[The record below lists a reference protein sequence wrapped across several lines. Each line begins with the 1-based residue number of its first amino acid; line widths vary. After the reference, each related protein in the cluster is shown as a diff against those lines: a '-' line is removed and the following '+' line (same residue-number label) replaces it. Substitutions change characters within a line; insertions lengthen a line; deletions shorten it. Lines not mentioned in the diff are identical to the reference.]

1 MLSTCFQALTT
12 FFVESCL
19 YFCYLASITKE
30 NTMPQEETKSSS
42 ASGRKHKHTN
52 RLIHETSPY
61 LRQHAHNPVDW
72 YPWGEDALKESREK
86 DKPILLSIGYSAC
99 HWCHV
104 MEHESFENEDIA
116 RLMNENFVCIK
127 VDREERPDLDDI
139 YMKAVQLM
147 TGQGGWPMTTF
158 LMPEGEP
165 FYGGTYYP
173 PVDRGGMPGFPRV
186 LESVAA
192 AYKSRK
198 EDVRKNAQELTQ
210 AIRTSEILR
219 PSKEILSRQLVKNGA
234 RMLLRFHD
242 TVNGGFGSAPKF
254 PHALDLMLLL
264 RAHRITQEENMLNAV
279 ELTLRKMA
287 EGGVYDQLGG
297 GFHRYSVDE
306 VWLVPHFEK
315 MLYDNAL
322 LTRALL
328 ETYQVTGREFYK
340 EVAGD
345 ILRYVMRE
353 MTHEEGGFYSAQDAD
368 SEGEEG
374 KYFVWTPDE
383 IKNILG
389 ERDGEFFCRVHG
401 VEKYGNFEQG
411 KSILHLK
418 EPMELTAQREN
429 TPFTEFQ
436 KRINALKEKLFT
448 EREKRIKQGLDD
460 KILTSWNGLM
470 LSAFAFAYQALGEKK
485 YLDAA
490 EKCAQFFTGKM
501 MKDGKLL
508 HTYKEGQAKLNAYLD
523 DYTFLTAGFLDL
535 YEACYDIT
543 WLERARTL
551 AEKTIE
557 LFWDDKKDG
566 LFFTSHDHEKLIA
579 RQKNFVDNVVPS
591 GNSVAVL
598 NLLRL
603 WCYTADEV
611 FYDRAQKTLRLSH
624 DLMRNS
630 PNACSLMLCALDFY
644 LEPPK
649 EAVLAGKLKDE
660 QTQSMLKELRKC
672 FLPNK
677 VTAVVDGKN
686 SGNTFALFK
695 NKFSLD
701 GKTTAYICTGGT
713 CRKPVNDAA
722 EFLTLLEGEFKSE

>member
-1 MLSTCFQALTT
+1 MSK
-12 FFVESCL
+12 ES
-19 YFCYLASITKE
+19 
-30 NTMPQEETKSSS
+30 
-42 ASGRKHKHTN
+42 SGHKPKYTN

-61 LRQHAHNPVDW
+61 LKQHAHNPVDW
-72 YPWGEDALKESREK
+72 YPWGGEALKESREK

-104 MEHESFENEDIA
+104 MEHESFENEAIA

-158 LMPEGEP
+158 LTPDGEP

-173 PVDRGGMPGFPRV
+173 PEDRGGMPGFPRV
-186 LESVAA
+186 LESVAH
-192 AYKSRK
+192 AYRARK
-198 EDVRKNAQELTQ
+198 EEVKKNARELTQ
-210 AIRTSEILR
+210 SVRASEMLR
-219 PSKEILSRQLVKNGA
+219 PSKDILARQLVKNGA
-234 RMLLRFHD
+234 RALLRFHD
-242 TVNGGFGSAPKF
+242 PVNGGFGNAPKF

-264 RAHRITQEENMLNAV
+264 RAHRLTQDEAFLSCV

-306 VWLVPHFEK
+306 QWFIPHFEK

-322 LTRALL
+322 LTRAYL
-328 ETYQVTGREFYK
+328 ETFQVTGRGFYK
-340 EVAGD
+340 DMAED

-374 KYFVWTPDE
+374 KFFAWTPAA
-383 IKNILG
+383 IKKILG
-389 ERDGEFFCRVHG
+389 EKDGEFFCRVFD
-401 VEKYGNFEQG
+401 VENFGNFEHG
-411 KSILHLK
+411 TSVLRLK
-418 EPMELTAQREN
+418 EPLELLAHREN
-429 TPFTEFQ
+429 VLFTEFNE
-436 KRINALKEKLFT
+436 KIMRLKEKLFA
-448 EREKRIKQGLDD
+448 EREKRVKPGLDD

-470 LSAFAFAYQALGEKK
+470 LSAFSLAYQVLGDET
-485 YLDAA
+485 YLKTA
-490 EKCAQFFTGKM
+490 EKCARFFKDKM
-501 MKDGKLL
+501 MREGKLL

-543 WLERARTL
+543 WLEQARAL
-551 AEKTIE
+551 AEKTSM
-557 LFWDDKKDG
+557 LFWDNEKDG

-579 RQKNFVDNVVPS
+579 RQKNFIDNVVPS
-591 GNSVAVL
+591 GNSVAAL
-598 NLLRL
+598 NFLRL
-603 WCYTADEV
+603 WCYTGNDT
-611 FYDRAQKTLRLSH
+611 FYNKAQNTLRLFH
-624 DLMRNS
+624 DLMQNS
-630 PNACSLMLCALDFY
+630 PSACALMLCALDFY

-649 EAVLAGKLKDE
+649 EVVVAGKSNDE
-660 QTQSMLKELRKC
+660 QTQSMLKELRKR

-677 VTAVVDGKN
+677 VTAVADDEM
-686 SGNTFALFK
+686 SGSAFALLK
-695 NKFSLD
+695 
-701 GKTTAYICTGGT
+701 GKTPLNRKPTAYICTGGT
-713 CRKPVNDAA
+713 CKNPVNGITA
-722 EFLTLLEGEFKSE
+722 FISLLESEFKPE

>member
-1 MLSTCFQALTT
+1 
-12 FFVESCL
+12 
-19 YFCYLASITKE
+19 
-30 NTMPQEETKSSS
+30 MPQEESKNRS
-42 ASGRKHKHTN
+42 ASAQKHKHTN

-61 LRQHAHNPVDW
+61 LKQHAHNPVDW
-72 YPWGEDALKESREK
+72 FPWGEDALKESREK

-104 MEHESFENEDIA
+104 MEHESFENEEIA

-147 TGQGGWPMTTF
+147 TDHGGWPMTTF
-158 LMPEGEP
+158 LTPDGEP

-186 LESVAA
+186 LMSVAA
-192 AYKSRK
+192 AYKTRK
-198 EDVRKNAQELTQ
+198 DDVRKNAQELTQ

-234 RMLLRFHD
+234 KALLRYYD

-264 RAHRITQEENMLNAV
+264 RAHRLTQDEDMLNAV

-287 EGGVYDQLGG
+287 QGGVFDQLGG

-306 VWLVPHFEK
+306 IWLVPHFEK

-328 ETYQVTGREFYK
+328 ETYQVTGRGFYRD
-340 EVAGD
+340 VAEN
-345 ILRYVMRE
+345 ILRYVLRE

-368 SEGEEG
+368 SEDEEG
-374 KYFVWTPDE
+374 KFFVWTPDE

-389 ERDGEFFCRVHG
+389 EKDGGFFCRVYG
-401 VEKYGNFEQG
+401 VEKHGNFEHG

-418 EPMELTAQREN
+418 EPLEFIAQKEGIS
-429 TPFTEFQ
+429 FAEFQ
-436 KRINALKEKLFT
+436 SRLNILKEKLFAV
-448 EREKRIKQGLDD
+448 REKRMKPGLDD

-470 LSAFAFAYQALGEKK
+470 LSAFAFAYQVLGENE
-485 YLDAA
+485 YLVLA
-490 EKCAQFFTGKM
+490 EKCAQFFKDKM
-501 MKDGKLL
+501 MKEGKLL

-523 DYTFLTAGFLDL
+523 DYAFLTGGFLDL
-535 YEACYDIT
+535 YEASYDMT
-543 WLERARTL
+543 WLEQARML

-579 RQKNFVDNVVPS
+579 RQKHFADNVTPS
-591 GNSVAVL
+591 GNSVAAL
-598 NLLRL
+598 NFLRL
-603 WCYTADEV
+603 WCYAGDDK
-611 FYDRAQKTLRLSH
+611 FFSKAQSTLRLFH
-624 DLMRNS
+624 GLMKNS
-630 PNACSLMLCALDFY
+630 PSACSLMLCALDFY

-649 EAVLAGKLKDE
+649 EVVLAGNLSDE
-660 QTQSMLKELRKC
+660 QAQAMLKELRKR

-677 VTAVVDGKN
+677 VTAVVNEKMDAPSLMLLSGKTPVDGKP
-686 SGNTFALFK
+686 
-695 NKFSLD
+695 
-701 GKTTAYICTGGT
+701 TAYICTSGT
-713 CRKPVNDAA
+713 CKKPVNNVM
-722 EFLTLLEGEFKSE
+722 EFVTLLEGEFKPE